1 MIKEEQNGSIQI
13 NDKKIID
20 KFIRKPD
27 FPFLISFPIKIG
39 GIMQAITISDIHK
52 TLNVLPE
59 DKLVVVYDFISYLAS
74 RVKPELKKSRPKSSM
89 ATLVPLDEYE
99 QLKKVTEQKEALYDL
114 ARNLGRD
121 VERKGI
127 TEKEFLAGIKQ
138 TKHKVFEKQY
148 ARIN

>member
-1 MIKEEQNGSIQI
+1 
-13 NDKKIID
+13 
-20 KFIRKPD
+20 
-27 FPFLISFPIKIG
+27 
-39 GIMQAITISDIHK
+39 MQAITISDIHK